1 MSQPEIFR
9 RCAHCGASSK
19 PGELFCAQ
27 CGQALVTEKIE
38 QTGEQN
44 SLTEESDPAAPA
56 AKQQEQPE
64 AADSKR
70 SPNPILQRSED
81 GINEDAVPSSNK
93 TTAAAVNA
101 TVGQNPGL
109 ASQRVGLAARR
120 GMADR
125 GKPRPDKPRR
135 VSSVVLNEAAYDPG
149 IRFILV
155 VGVLFVLFIVLLLL
169 SKWIV

>member
-27 CGQALVTEKIE
+27 CGNALLTDKLVTEKTE
-38 QTGEQN
+38 QPAGQN
-44 SLTEESDPAAPA
+44 SLTLERDQAA
-56 AKQQEQPE
+56 AKQEE
-64 AADSKR
+64 LETTDS
-70 SPNPILQRSED
+70 NPILQSSES
-81 GINEDAVPSSNK
+81 GISDDAAPSSNQAG
-93 TTAAAVNA
+93 AAAVNA
-101 TVGQNPGL
+101 TLGQNPGL
-109 ASQRVGLAARR
+109 ASQRVGLAARS

-125 GKPRPDKPRR
+125 GKPRLEKPRR
-135 VSSVVLNEAAYDPG
+135 VSSVVLDEAAYDPG